1 MNTIAKEKLSSS
13 LIHNNNATTTTTKN
27 IYYNP
32 NLKIH
37 YPTMLI
43 LLDDEN
49 VNLNLE

>member
-13 LIHNNNATTTTTKN
+13 SLIHNNITTTTN
-27 IYYNP
+27 NYRNNNL

-37 YPTMLI
+37 YPTMLV